1 VAWSTPRRSS
11 PGDLPARCGLA
22 LRPAHYT
29 ALVEERPEVPFLEIL
44 AENHV
49 QPGDPA
55 RGVLETLRAR
65 VPVTLHSVGMSL
77 GGIDPLDA
85 SHLAKLRALAD
96 DLEPA
101 LVSDHLAWA
110 SLDGRQLH
118 DLLPLPYLEE
128 AVTHVAER
136 VARAQDALGRRIAV
150 ENVSGYARFA
160 ESELAEWEFLA
171 EVAARADCLILLD
184 VNNVFVSA
192 ANLGFS
198 AEAYVDSLPL
208 ERVAQLHLA
217 GHEASG
223 DLLLDTHGAAVPPA
237 VWSLFERAVVRFGA
251 RPAVLERDRAIPP
264 LGALLDEARKADAL
278 LARARPHAVS
288 VAG

>member
-1 VAWSTPRRSS
+1 
-11 PGDLPARCGLA
+11 LPARCGLA
-22 LRPAHYT
+22 LRPTHYA
-29 ALVEERPEVPFLEIL
+29 ALLDERAELPFLEIL

-55 RGVLETLRAR
+55 RGVLETLRGRA
-65 VPVTLHSVGMSL
+65 PLTLHSVGMSL
-77 GGIDPLDA
+77 GGVDPLDLA
-85 SHLAKLRALAD
+85 HLAKLRALAD
-96 DLEPA
+96 FLEPA

-128 AVTHVAER
+128 TVTHVAER
-136 VARAQDALGRRIAV
+136 VARAQDALGRRIAL

-198 AEAYVDSLPL
+198 AEAYVDALPP

-223 DLLLDTHGAAVPPA
+223 ELLLDTHGTPVPDP
-237 VWSLFERAVVRFGA
+237 VWALFERAVARFGPL
-251 RPAVLERDRAIPP
+251 PAVLERDRAIPP
-264 LGALLDEARKADAL
+264 LGVLLDEARKADAV
-278 LARARPHAVS
+278 LARALSQGGA